1 MSSDA
6 DKMWAEMTG
15 GTSPKPAAKPAT
27 PPASTPTPAPR
38 SAASD
43 TELFLPRAAEAKPAS
58 GPANKPAATPAIP
71 AAAIYV
77 AGAVVVAVALAL
89 IVWMLTSKRSA
100 PTPPP
105 APVAGGNPAQTAPT
119 ASTPSRAGMIN
130 LNTATAA
137 QLRTLPDIGPAMADK
152 IIDYRTKNGPFR
164 SVDQLDSV
172 SGIGP
177 KTLAKLRPL
186 VYVE

>member
-27 PPASTPTPAPR
+27 PPASTPTPAPS

-43 TELFLPRAAEAKPAS
+43 TELFPPRAAEAKPAS
-58 GPANKPAATPAIP
+58 GPASKPAIP

-77 AGAVVVAVALAL
+77 AGAVVVAVALVL
-89 IVWMLTSKRSA
+89 IIWMLTAKRSA
-100 PTPPP
+100 PT
-105 APVAGGNPAQTAPT
+105 APIASSTGAQTAPT

-152 IIDYRTKNGPFR
+152 IVDYRTKQGPFR